1 MAKSKK
7 KNKNA
12 KLNTLLTAGLYAVI
26 GILLIILKGGS
37 LNILMTIVGALF
49 IVMGVIDIFKG
60 GDFLEGFIKIVIGGA
75 IIAFG
80 WALTEFVLLI
90 FGILLIIKG
99 VLDLLKLRGKG
110 LKAMLPAIA
119 ITVIGILLVISKW
132 ALLDII
138 CIIAGIVFI
147 VNAVLILLGK
157 K

>member
-7 KNKNA
+7 KNNA

-49 IVMGVIDIFKG
+49 IVMGVIDVFKG
-60 GDFLEGFIKIVIGGA
+60 GDILEGFIKIVIGGA

-119 ITVIGILLVISKW
+119 TTVIGILLVISKW

>member
-7 KNKNA
+7 KSKGLQ
-12 KLNTLLTAGLYAVI
+12 LNTLLTAGLYAVI

-37 LNILMTIVGALF
+37 LDILMTIVGALF
-49 IVMGVIDIFKG
+49 IIMGIVDIFKG
-60 GDFLEGFIKIVIGGA
+60 GDLLEGVIKIGIGIA
-75 IIAFG
+75 IIIFG
-80 WALTEFVLLI
+80 WALTDLVLLI

-99 VLDLLKLRGKG
+99 VLDLLGLRGKG
-110 LKAMLPAIA
+110 LKAMLPAIVM
-119 ITVIGILLVISKW
+119 IVIGIMLVISKW

-147 VNAVLILLGK
+147 VNAVLILIGK